1 MFSSKFADDRE
12 SRHPPK
18 PLRNFVNSKYKYKG
32 CSIHGIVH
40 QFQIT
45 FTEILQVRTLEWVAF
60 PFSRRS
66 SHPGSEPR
74 SPALQVGGL
83 PAELPGKPVENGH

>member
-1 MFSSKFADDRE
+1 MFLSMFSSKFADDRE

-18 PLRNFVNSKYKYKG
+18 PLRNFINSKYKYKG
-32 CSIHGIVH
+32 CSIHGIVY

-66 SHPGSEPR
+66 SQPR
-74 SPALQVGGL
+74 DRTQVSGTIGGWFTS
-83 PAELPGKPVENGH
+83 